1 MILFPAIDLKDG
13 ACVRLYKGEMEQ
25 ATVFNASPAD
35 QAQQFA
41 DAGCPWL
48 HVVDLNGAFAGRP
61 VNADAVAEILSV
73 SKAMGMRVQ
82 LGGGIRNI
90 ATIDHWL
97 QQGVERVILGTI
109 AVREPELVKDAC
121 VRYPGQIA
129 VGIDARD
136 GMVAVEGWAETSE
149 LKAEELACQFA
160 DYGVS
165 AIIHTD
171 ISRDGA
177 MQGANVEA
185 SAALAKACGIPVI
198 VSGGVAG
205 IADIHAV
212 AAHADSGL
220 MGAIAGRAVYD
231 GKLDLQEAM
240 NVFGSVSA

>member
-25 ATVFNASPAD
+25 ATVFNTSPAD

-61 VNADAVAEILSV
+61 VNADAVAEILNV
-73 SKAMGMRVQ
+73 SKATGMRVQ
-82 LGGGIRNI
+82 LGGGVRNM

-97 QQGVERVILGTI
+97 RQGVERVILGTI
-109 AVREPELVKDAC
+109 AVREPDLVKEAC
-121 VRYPGQIA
+121 AKYPGQIA

-149 LKAEELACQFA
+149 MKAEDLACQFA
-160 DYGVS
+160 DYGVA

-212 AAHADSGL
+212 AARADSGL
-220 MGAIAGRAVYD
+220 IGAIAGRAVYD
-231 GKLDLQEAM
+231 GKLDLKEAM
-240 NVFGSVSA
+240 DVFGSVSA